1 MKKRIIS
8 LLMIMCIM
16 ASLVTALP
24 ITASA
29 ATSGTCGDNATW
41 VLDES
46 GTLTISG
53 TGDMWDYSFCFN
65 ENIKNVVIED
75 NITSV
80 GSCAFEGC
88 YELANATI
96 GKNVNKIGRSAF
108 IRCTGLKTIIIPNNV
123 TDIGGCA
130 FMDCEN
136 LNNIEIGSGVR
147 NIGGYAFVCESL
159 IAINVDNGNTAYSSV
174 DGVLFNKDKTRIIRY
189 PSNKSG
195 THYSIPDNVKDIEYG
210 SFQGSVNLSS
220 ITVPYSVSTIQS
232 WAFDYCNSLN
242 NVYYSGNEEQW
253 NTIEISDGN
262 DCLTNAT
269 IHYNFKDTLSD
280 MDRANDGIKVM
291 LNSNKILFDQPPVII
306 DGRTLVPL
314 RAIFE
319 ALGATVE
326 WDDATKTVIAQKDN
340 TKIQITIG
348 DNKLYKNGSPIELD
362 VPAQIVNSRTLVP
375 VRAISEAFGC
385 NVDWNGETKT
395 VSVTTD

>member
-8 LLMIMCIM
+8 YLMVMCIM

-29 ATSGTCGDNATW
+29 ATSGTCGDNAMW

-80 GSCAFEGC
+80 GSFAFEGC

-108 IRCTGLKTIIIPNNV
+108 LRCTGLKTIIIPNNV
-123 TDIGGCA
+123 TDIGSCA

-147 NIGGYAFVCESL
+147 NIGSYAFVCESL

-220 ITVPYSVSTIQS
+220 ITVPYSVSTIQN

-269 IHYNFKDTLSD
+269 IHFNYNSPNNVT
-280 MDRANDGIKVM
+280 VV
-291 LNSNKILFDQPPVII
+291 LNNYALTFDQPPIII

-319 ALGATVE
+319 ALGATVD
-326 WDDATKTVIAQKDN
+326 WNNDTQTVTSNKGN
-340 TKIQITIG
+340 TTIKITVG
-348 DNKLYKNGSPIELD
+348 DNKLYVNNNVTVLD
-362 VPAQIVNSRTLVP
+362 VPAQIVNDRTLVP

-385 NVDWNGETKT
+385 NVDWDGNTRT
-395 VSVTTD
+395 VSIVTN